1 MLRRALSRRA
11 AHLPGSEVLAAAT
24 TLVDGGSIAERFVAY
39 ELVAYHPEA
48 HSRLNAATLRRLG
61 RGLDSWGA
69 VDMFGC
75 YLAGP
80 AWRARQV
87 PDDEIHRWTRS
98 RTRWWRRAALVA
110 TVPLNVP
117 ARGGTGDARRTLG
130 VCALLIDDRDD
141 MVVKALSWA
150 LRALVGRDAKAVRQ
164 FLATHRSALAPRVR
178 REVESKLTTGRKN
191 PIRRLIAA
199 VRPRAAP

>member
-1 MLRRALSRRA
+1 M
-11 AHLPGSEVLAAAT
+11 LAAAT
-24 TLVDGGSIAERFVAY
+24 TLVDGKSIAERFVAY

-48 HSRLNAATLRRLG
+48 RSRLNAATLRRLG

-80 AWRARQV
+80 AWRTKQV
-87 PDDEIHRWTRS
+87 SDDEIHRWTRS

-130 VCALLIDDRDD
+130 VCALLVADRDD

-191 PIRRLIAA
+191 PTRRSVATL
-199 VRPRAAP
+199 RPRAAP